1 MGDEIRSSPAPRGV
15 GLSDPTQSANR
26 RKILEGIDR
35 MRATGYV
42 TLGIQALRCILIL
55 FQSRGGYGFAHDRRH
70 RFSKCRKVLV
80 D

>member
-1 MGDEIRSSPAPRGV
+1 MGDELRASPAPRGV

-26 RKILEGIDR
+26 RKILEVIDR

-42 TLGIQALRCILIL
+42 MSNIHGLCGVLIL
-55 FQSRGGYGFAHDRRH
+55 LQGWGGYGFAHDRGYW
-70 RFSKCRKVLV
+70 FSKCWKIFL